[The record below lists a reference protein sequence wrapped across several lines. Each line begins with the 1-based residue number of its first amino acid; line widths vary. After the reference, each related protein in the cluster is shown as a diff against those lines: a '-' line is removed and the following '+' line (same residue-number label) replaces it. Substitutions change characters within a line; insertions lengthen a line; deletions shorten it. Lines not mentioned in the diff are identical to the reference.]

1 MTLNRASCSGLIAG
15 LTQALAPTP
24 PYRVLMP
31 SCGHKGNSKGSI
43 GQTFPGMVRPSTLGR
58 GLVLSNSQLD
68 HIKAD
73 AWAGKF
79 LWFGWYIFS

>member
-1 MTLNRASCSGLIAG
+1 MTLSGGASCAGLISG

-31 SCGHKGNSKGSI
+31 SCGHKGSSKGSI

-58 GLVLSNSQLD
+58 G
-68 HIKAD
+68 
-73 AWAGKF
+73 AGP
-79 LWFGWYIFS
+79 